1 MHNSNIIITIKLECN
16 LLFWE
21 AVLFLG
27 RSSHHLHVRFPT
39 LFSKRSSTRGWEF
52 VRGRPDCH
60 ADEEGLADGREDQN
74 GRTFGWEPGWRRR
87 RRSGRGDGGRQ
98 QRGRRRWRGTGGG
111 RSQPPPPTPPP
122 SAAASWYYR
131 HVGQPR
137 AAAAAAAA
145 AARSPSLRVRG
156 GARVGQ
162 DREPTQG
169 AGEGA
174 GYGVERGRNFGL
186 DFCFQVKEGN
196 RHSNRMCFLAI
207 FICSPWLRSFGV
219 MIIDSSKRAR
229 IRVLVITW
237 LDPSLLGKEE
247 CFFLAGHD
255 FTTFVYILF
264 VVLELRT
271 ERNVAVVCVFRFLLN
286 SGCVCF

>member
-1 MHNSNIIITIKLECN
+1 
-16 LLFWE
+16 
-21 AVLFLG
+21 
-27 RSSHHLHVRFPT
+27 
-39 LFSKRSSTRGWEF
+39 
-52 VRGRPDCH
+52 
-60 ADEEGLADGREDQN
+60 
-74 GRTFGWEPGWRRR
+74 
-87 RRSGRGDGGRQ
+87 
-98 QRGRRRWRGTGGG
+98 
-111 RSQPPPPTPPP
+111 
-122 SAAASWYYR
+122 
-131 HVGQPR
+131 
-137 AAAAAAAA
+137 
-145 AARSPSLRVRG
+145 
-156 GARVGQ
+156 
-162 DREPTQG
+162 
-169 AGEGA
+169 
-174 GYGVERGRNFGL
+174 VERGRNFGL